1 LTYERVIE
9 RERVLSLLIHANSK
23 EGKSTLTSTAPTP
36 HLVLDAE
43 GGWKFIDEMGFKT
56 GRKLRKRLWDPLQE
70 PIPRFDDTWDVVR
83 VHVDS
88 WLTLK
93 QVDAYLRQAEHDF
106 VSLTADSITEAQRRC
121 KANIKGTGPMQ
132 IQQWGQLLDDM
143 DALIRGFRDLVLLP
157 NTLRVI
163 TFIAETKM
171 WDGQWRPH
179 MQGQIR
185 DTLPYWVDICGYM
198 FTELRAGDG
207 EVQTKIKRLLIGAG
221 VNPAYI
227 AGERT
232 QGRLPDI
239 IDNPDIS
246 AMLAAVYPTS
256 QELARG

>member
-9 RERVLSLLIHANSK
+9 RERVLSLLIHADSK

-43 GGWKFIDEMGFKT
+43 GGWKFIDEVGFKS
-56 GRKLRKRLWDPLQE
+56 GRKLRKKLWDPLNE
-70 PIPRFDDTWDVVR
+70 PIPRWDDTWDVVR
-83 VHVDS
+83 VHVAD

-106 VSLTADSITEAQRRC
+106 VSLTTDSITEAQRRC

-143 DALIRGFRDLVLLP
+143 DQLIRGFRDLVLLP
-157 NTLRVI
+157 NTLRVV
-163 TFIAETKM
+163 TFIAETAM
-171 WDGQWRPH
+171 HDGKWRPQ

-185 DTLPYWVDICGYM
+185 GTLPYWVDICGFM
-198 FTELRAGDG
+198 FTELQAGDG
-207 EVQTKIKRLLIGAG
+207 EIQKKVKKLLIGAG

-227 AGERT
+227 AGERV

-239 IDNPDIS
+239 ITNPDIS
-246 AMLAAVYPTS
+246 AMLAAVYPT
-256 QELARG
+256 QEELSRG

>member
-1 LTYERVIE
+1 MERVIE
-9 RERVLSLLIHANSK
+9 RERVLSLLIHADSK

-43 GGWKFIDEMGFKT
+43 GGWKFIDTMGYKS
-56 GRKLRKRLWDPLQE
+56 GIPLRKKLWDPLRE
-70 PIPRFDDTWDVVR
+70 TIPRWDGTWDVVR
-83 VHVDS
+83 VHVAD
-88 WLTLK
+88 WQTLK
-93 QVDAYLRQAEHDF
+93 QVDAYLRQSEHDF
-106 VSLTADSITEAQRRC
+106 VSLTTDSITEAQRRC

-157 NTLRVI
+157 NTLRVV
-163 TFIAETKM
+163 TFIAETAM
-171 WDGQWRPH
+171 HDGKWRPQ

-185 DTLPYWVDICGYM
+185 GTLPYWVDICGYM
-198 FTELRAGDG
+198 FTELQAGDG
-207 EVQTKIKRLLIGAG
+207 QTQAKVKKMLIGAG
-221 VNPAYI
+221 VNPAYV
-227 AGERT
+227 AGERV

-239 IDNPDIS
+239 IDNPNIS